1 MKTVFALKSAESRRL
16 LAKAVLA
23 MPEVKVARN
32 NANIILAGGTTNAYI
47 AQELLNDYDIR
58 PELCTVGIST
68 DGLVCVTDTDSRKMF
83 PVVYKKGEPMPEMT
97 IRDALN
103 DFSIDS
109 VVIKGANAVD
119 PEGNVGVITSGFD
132 GGTIPVVLGTV
143 TSTGLKMITPVGLE
157 KLVPSVKEAC
167 KAVGARRI
175 DISLGA
181 DFGMYHLATTEVVTE
196 IEALDILFGLKATL
210 LACGGVGGNEGAVLL
225 SAEGDEEAVKACADF
240 IENEIKG
247 EPPVPGNKGTC
258 ETCRYRRCRYCGKK
272 NDELPKWLRK

>member
-1 MKTVFALKSAESRRL
+1 MKAVFTLKSAESRRL

-23 MPEVKVARN
+23 MPEVKVALN
-32 NANIILAGGTTNAYI
+32 SANVILAGGTTNAFI
-47 AQELLNDYDIR
+47 AQELLGKEGIS
-58 PELCTVGIST
+58 PELCTVGVST
-68 DGLVCVTDTDSRKMF
+68 DGLVCVTDPDSRKMF
-83 PVVYKKGEPMPEMT
+83 PVVYKKGVPMPDMT

-119 PEGNVGVITSGFD
+119 PDGNVGVITSGFD

-210 LACGGVGGNEGAVLL
+210 VAAGGIGGNEGAVLL
-225 SAEGDEEAVKACADF
+225 SVDGDEDKVKACVEF
-240 IENEIKG
+240 IENEVKG

-272 NDELPKWLRK
+272 AEELPAWLR